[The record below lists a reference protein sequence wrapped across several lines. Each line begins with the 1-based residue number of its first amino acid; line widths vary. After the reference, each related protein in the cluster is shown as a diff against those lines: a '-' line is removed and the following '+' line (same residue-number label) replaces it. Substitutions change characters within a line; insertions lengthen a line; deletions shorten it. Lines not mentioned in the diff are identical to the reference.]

1 MALPHPVIVVPGITA
16 TYLHDEYPLPPED
29 IWKVIKQDYERIV
42 LHPDKRNNTWGRPAP
57 GVDKRNWDPP
67 LPLHFKG

>member
-29 IWKVIKQDYERIV
+29 IWEVIKQDYERIV
-42 LHPDKRNNTWGRPAP
+42 LHPDKRKNAWGRPAP
-57 GVDKRNWDPP
+57 GVDKSDWDPP
-67 LPLHFKG
+67 LKLHFKG